1 MIKSKQFSLYAV
13 QFKLFR
19 LFLFDSCNQDWA
31 MSISETS
38 RCVCVF
44 ELRCPFDDG
53 VSLALILSGQFLLPA
68 VPISL
73 LRYLL
78 TWLVLHTNIVLVSP
92 QFLNRAQ
99 SKSLQRK
106 LFLICCYEIGRRDG
120 KIYSEHISDKIEWPV
135 FIQSYHV
142 LIPLD
147 FSQLEKYEFLS
158 LSFLLLL
165 HILPW

>member
-1 MIKSKQFSLYAV
+1 MIKSKPFSLYAV

-53 VSLALILSGQFLLPA
+53 VSLALILSGQFLLPV

-92 QFLNRAQ
+92 QFLNRA
-99 SKSLQRK
+99 KSLQRK

-120 KIYSEHISDKIEWPV
+120 KYILNISRTKLNDQ
-135 FIQSYHV
+135 FSSN
-142 LIPLD
+142 LIT
-147 FSQLEKYEFLS
+147 FL
-158 LSFLLLL
+158 F
-165 HILPW
+165 H

>member
-1 MIKSKQFSLYAV
+1 MIKSKPFSLYAV

-53 VSLALILSGQFLLPA
+53 VSLALILSGQFLLPV

-92 QFLNRAQ
+92 QFLNRA
-99 SKSLQRK
+99 KSLQRK

-158 LSFLLLL
+158 LFFLLLL